1 MLQQK
6 GSIMKAVP
14 FLCLL
19 ACLAA
24 PAVYASTPLK
34 GLQFEQQKQQVM
46 KDVKKT
52 CTPSKNM
59 SDNDF
64 GNKILANEDN
74 KRHVQ
79 DATVALERNNQK
91 YYWDAIGQIQCPDM

>member
-1 MLQQK
+1 
-6 GSIMKAVP
+6 MKAVP
-14 FLCLL
+14 FFCLL

-24 PAVYASTPLK
+24 PAVYASSPMK

-52 CTPSKNM
+52 CTPKASM
-59 SDNDF
+59 SDADF
-64 GNKILANEDN
+64 GNKILSSADN

-79 DATVALERNNQK
+79 DATIALDRNNQK
-91 YYWDAIGQIQCPDM
+91 NYWDAIAQIQCPDM